1 MSVVAKVGRLGL
13 ALVVALIA
21 GFAVG
26 RSTVPNI
33 VIGADPDDFKA
44 RGLEIDA
51 LEQQVRKPECGMVIA
66 EHERQP
72 GESFGDW
79 IKRNQDAYTTW

>member
-1 MSVVAKVGRLGL
+1 MMRTKTALSL
-13 ALVVALIA
+13 AFVALIA

-44 RGLEIDA
+44 RGLETEA
-51 LEQQVRKPECGMVIA
+51 LAALGDCLAEPFARPPHVRAVSVVDELDLGSLGCHPRLG
-66 EHERQP
+66 
-72 GESFGDW
+72 
-79 IKRNQDAYTTW
+79 